1 MRVSSRQARTAAK
14 FFLTLMGG
22 CLLAY
27 FIYFGYQKF
36 GPSKITLEGVPFGP
50 PAGMTL
56 IKGDAPDLEVGFD
69 RLPFSTRD
77 EVHRAFDLMLH
88 GGAKQSLEIFDA
100 ILISYPELLMAEW
113 GVLHVLWEED
123 SLSSN
128 SIIRLEHLIQMI
140 KNKTSS
146 RSLHLYIDSR
156 EAYRLGSKPLALE
169 LARKASETGASF
181 ADFHLWY
188 GELLEEA
195 NRFSQA
201 ISETRVAI
209 GLTTGSSQKAYE
221 QLALLYHKQ
230 GNLDSCTSVIE
241 YALTK
246 YPADTK
252 LLLLQ
257 GYLSEYKGT
266 FDLAE
271 KNYQRILAL
280 RPDYKEAEKA
290 LNTLGEKSPP
300 SSYTSSA
307 RITPR
312 DKAQLACDIL
322 EPLVS
327 QYPENLPLREALGL
341 AYLKGRSFDKA
352 KQQFQEIQ
360 KNDPEYPEIQLR
372 LQESSV
378 TSVRTENDGAL
389 TQSLN
394 RVMDS
399 IRTIAPTTKHDFS
412 TMLGHYL
419 VRYGATPQEFFTH
432 YAVTNFKEIQKNTW
446 QESFFDAPYLHQYT
460 VLFDNSN
467 RFYGVHIL
475 VVDSSGRSNH
485 LGSAPDIYNRLLKQN
500 SRISGIG
507 IGTGE
512 TDCNGTVI
520 DAAVWE
526 TLDNFEVLAR
536 DVSKPSEVRMMRL
549 DKKQIP
555 DKMKLCDYLSYL
567 NKY

>member
-1 MRVSSRQARTAAK
+1 MRVSSNHARTAAI

-22 CLLAY
+22 VLLAY

-36 GPSKITLEGVPFGP
+36 GPSKIVLEGVPFGS
-50 PAGMTL
+50 PAGTIL
-56 IKGDAPDLEVGFD
+56 IKGDVPNLEKGFD
-69 RLPFSTRD
+69 QLPFSTRD
-77 EVHRAFDLMLH
+77 EIRRAYDIMLQ
-88 GGAKQSLEIFDA
+88 GGSKQALEVFDA
-100 ILISYPELLMAEW
+100 ILISYPELLMVEW
-113 GVLHVLWEED
+113 GVLHVLWEQD

-128 SIIRLEHLIQMI
+128 DLLRLEHII
-140 KNKTSS
+140 KKMKEKIASQ
-146 RSLHLYIDSR
+146 SLHHYIDSR
-156 EAYRLGSKPLALE
+156 EAYRLGSHPLALE
-169 LARKASETGASF
+169 LARKATEKGASF
-181 ADFHLWY
+181 ADFRLWY
-188 GELLEEA
+188 AELLQKA
-195 NRFSQA
+195 NRVSQA
-201 ISETRVAI
+201 ISETRMAI
-209 GLTTGSSQKAYE
+209 GLAKGTSQKAYE
-221 QLALLYHKQ
+221 KLALLYHEQ

-246 YPADTK
+246 YPADTQ

-257 GYLSEYKGT
+257 GFLSEYNGS

-280 RPDYKEAEKA
+280 RPNFKEAQKA

-300 SSYTSSA
+300 TNTSSA

-322 EPLVS
+322 EPLVAT
-327 QYPENLPLREALGL
+327 YPENLPLREALGL

-360 KNDPEYPEIQLR
+360 TKDPEYPEIQLR
-372 LQESSV
+372 LQEASV
-378 TSVRTENDGAL
+378 TSLREENDGAL
-389 TQSLN
+389 TESLN

-399 IRTIAPTTKHDFS
+399 IRTTMPSSKHDFS

-419 VRYGATPQEFFTH
+419 VRYGASPEEFFTQ
-432 YAVTNFKEIQKNTW
+432 YAVTNFKEIEKNTW
-446 QESFFDAPYLHQYT
+446 QESFFESPYLHQYT
-460 VLFDNSN
+460 VLFDKKNQ
-467 RFYGVHIL
+467 FYGVHVL
-475 VVDSSGRSNH
+475 VVDSSGNSNH

-500 SRISGIG
+500 SRISGVG

-526 TLDNFEVLAR
+526 TLDNFEILAR
-536 DVSKPSEVRMMRL
+536 IVSKPSEVRMMRL
-549 DKKQIP
+549 EKKQISE
-555 DKMKLCDYLSYL
+555 KMKLCDYLSYL

>member
-1 MRVSSRQARTAAK
+1 MRVSSNHARTAAI

-22 CLLAY
+22 VLLAY

-36 GPSKITLEGVPFGP
+36 GPSKIVLEGVPFGS
-50 PAGMTL
+50 PAGTIL
-56 IKGDAPDLEVGFD
+56 IKGDVPNLEKGFD
-69 RLPFSTRD
+69 QLPFSTRD
-77 EVHRAFDLMLH
+77 EIRRAYDIMLQ
-88 GGAKQSLEIFDA
+88 GGSKQALEVFDA
-100 ILISYPELLMAEW
+100 ILISYPELLMVEW
-113 GVLHVLWEED
+113 GVLHVLWEQD

-128 SIIRLEHLIQMI
+128 DLLRLEHII
-140 KNKTSS
+140 KKMKEKIASQ
-146 RSLHLYIDSR
+146 SLHHYIDSR
-156 EAYRLGSKPLALE
+156 EAYRLGSYPLALE
-169 LARKASETGASF
+169 LARKATEKGASF
-181 ADFHLWY
+181 ADFRLWY
-188 GELLEEA
+188 AELLQKA
-195 NRFSQA
+195 NRVSQA
-201 ISETRVAI
+201 ISETRMAI
-209 GLTTGSSQKAYE
+209 GLAKGTSQKAYE
-221 QLALLYHKQ
+221 ILALLYHEQ

-246 YPADTK
+246 YPADTQ

-257 GYLSEYKGT
+257 GFLSEYNGS

-280 RPDYKEAEKA
+280 RPNFKEAQKA

-300 SSYTSSA
+300 TNTSSA

-322 EPLVS
+322 EPLVAT
-327 QYPENLPLREALGL
+327 YPENLPLREALGL

-360 KNDPEYPEIQLR
+360 TKDPEYPEIQLR
-372 LQESSV
+372 LQEASV
-378 TSVRTENDGAL
+378 TSLREENDGAL
-389 TQSLN
+389 TESLN

-399 IRTIAPTTKHDFS
+399 IRTTMPSSKHDFS

-419 VRYGATPQEFFTH
+419 VRYGASPEEFFTQ
-432 YAVTNFKEIQKNTW
+432 YAVTNFKEIEKNTW
-446 QESFFDAPYLHQYT
+446 QESFFESPYLHQYT
-460 VLFDNSN
+460 VLFDKKNQ
-467 RFYGVHIL
+467 FYGVHVL
-475 VVDSSGRSNH
+475 VVDSSGNSNH

-500 SRISGIG
+500 SRISGVG

-526 TLDNFEVLAR
+526 TLDNFEILAR
-536 DVSKPSEVRMMRL
+536 IVSKPSEVRMMRL
-549 DKKQIP
+549 DKKQISE
-555 DKMKLCDYLSYL
+555 KMKLCDYLSYL